1 MQTHIYSSK
10 HLVLNATLFDI
21 FLIVLI
27 GSRSYTEFKSD
38 GLQTGKPPKYTES
51 FNMAKGASARAA
63 ARKQRDKWKAKRW
76 YTIRAPRTP
85 WSFRV
90 IGETLAEEPEQLIG
104 RNYEVIQN
112 ELDGDFSKMHVKVVF
127 RVTDV
132 LGNDA
137 ITEFVGHE
145 LLKDHVRRQVRRDR
159 CKIDDTID
167 VVTEDG
173 FYVRFKPLM
182 ISRAR
187 IKSSQK
193 QQMRTIARDII
204 LTTGATSTWFKLQA
218 ATLDGTLENKIKEA
232 VSKIQP
238 VRTVV
243 IRRTQLIQSG
253 VLVEEGPTLDEI
265 HAQEKEQE
273 LEVKSLEIS
282 EEESDEEVVHEE
294 ESESESSETT
304 EVDYSSLTV
313 SELKELLKAAGKPVS
328 GKKAELIDRLN
339 E

>member
-1 MQTHIYSSK
+1 
-10 HLVLNATLFDI
+10 
-21 FLIVLI
+21 
-27 GSRSYTEFKSD
+27 
-38 GLQTGKPPKYTES
+38 
-51 FNMAKGASARAA
+51 MAKGASARAA

-90 IGETLAEEPEQLIG
+90 IGETLAEDPSQLIG
-104 RNYEVIQN
+104 RNYEIIQN

-127 RVTDV
+127 KVTDV

-159 CKIDDTID
+159 GKIDDTID

-265 HAQEKEQE
+265 HAQEKEEE
-273 LEVKSLEIS
+273 LQAKSLEVSEEDS
-282 EEESDEEVVHEE
+282 EEEIISEDVV
-294 ESESESSETT
+294 ESESAESD
-304 EVDYSSLTV
+304 EVDHSSLTV

>member
-1 MQTHIYSSK
+1 
-10 HLVLNATLFDI
+10 
-21 FLIVLI
+21 
-27 GSRSYTEFKSD
+27 
-38 GLQTGKPPKYTES
+38 
-51 FNMAKGASARAA
+51 MAKGASARAA

-90 IGETLAEEPEQLIG
+90 IGETLAEDPSQLIG
-104 RNYEVIQN
+104 RNYEIIQN

-127 RVTDV
+127 KVTDV

-159 CKIDDTID
+159 GKIDDTID

-173 FYVRFKPLM
+173 YYVRFKPLM

-204 LTTGATSTWFKLQA
+204 LTTGATSTWFKLQT

-253 VLVEEGPTLDEI
+253 VLIEEGPTLDEI
-265 HAQEKEQE
+265 HAQEKEE
-273 LEVKSLEIS
+273 MEEKLLEPVS
-282 EEESDEEVVHEE
+282 EEIDEVETDSEE
-294 ESESESSETT
+294 ESESSSLESEND

-328 GKKAELIDRLN
+328 GKKADLIDRLN

>member
-1 MQTHIYSSK
+1 
-10 HLVLNATLFDI
+10 
-21 FLIVLI
+21 
-27 GSRSYTEFKSD
+27 
-38 GLQTGKPPKYTES
+38 
-51 FNMAKGASARAA
+51 MAKGASARAA

-90 IGETLAEEPEQLIG
+90 IGETLAEEPSQLIG
-104 RNYEVIQN
+104 RNYEIIQN

-127 RVTDV
+127 KVTDV

-159 CKIDDTID
+159 GKIDDTID

-173 FYVRFKPLM
+173 YYIRFKPLM

-193 QQMRTIARDII
+193 QKMRTIARDII
-204 LTTGATSTWFKLQA
+204 LTTGATSTWFKLQT

-265 HAQEKEQE
+265 HAQEKEE
-273 LEVKSLEIS
+273 LESKSLEVTEEVS
-282 EEESDEEVVHEE
+282 EEITDEEVVSEE
-294 ESESESSETT
+294 VLDSESSESA

-313 SELKELLKAAGKPVS
+313 SQLKELLKAAGKPVS

>member
-1 MQTHIYSSK
+1 
-10 HLVLNATLFDI
+10 
-21 FLIVLI
+21 
-27 GSRSYTEFKSD
+27 
-38 GLQTGKPPKYTES
+38 
-51 FNMAKGASARAA
+51 MAKGASARAA

-90 IGETLAEEPEQLIG
+90 IGETLAEEPSQLIG
-104 RNYEVIQN
+104 RNYEIIQN

-127 RVTDV
+127 KVKDV

-159 CKIDDTID
+159 GKIDDTID

-173 FYVRFKPLM
+173 YYIRFKPLM

-193 QQMRTIARDII
+193 QKMRTIARDII
-204 LTTGATSTWFKLQA
+204 LTTGATSTWFSLQT
-218 ATLDGTLENKIKEA
+218 ATLDGSLENKIKEA

-253 VLVEEGPTLDEI
+253 VLVEDGPTLDEI
-265 HAQEKEQE
+265 HAQEKEE
-273 LEVKSLEIS
+273 LEAKSSEVTEEVS
-282 EEESDEEVVHEE
+282 EEINDDEIV
-294 ESESESSETT
+294 SEDLAEAESSESA

>member
-1 MQTHIYSSK
+1 
-10 HLVLNATLFDI
+10 
-21 FLIVLI
+21 
-27 GSRSYTEFKSD
+27 
-38 GLQTGKPPKYTES
+38 
-51 FNMAKGASARAA
+51 MAKGASARAA

-76 YTIRAPRTP
+76 FTIRAPRTP

-90 IGETLAEEPEQLIG
+90 IGETLAEEPSQLIG

-112 ELDGDFSKMHVKVVF
+112 ELDGDFSKMHVKVVLK
-127 RVTDV
+127 VTDV

-159 CKIDDTID
+159 GKIDDTID

-253 VLVEEGPTLDEI
+253 VLVEDGPTLDEI

-273 LEVKSLEIS
+273 LESKSLEVIG
-282 EEESDEEVVHEE
+282 EESDEEVVNEE
-294 ESESESSETT
+294 EIESESSETV

>member
-1 MQTHIYSSK
+1 
-10 HLVLNATLFDI
+10 
-21 FLIVLI
+21 
-27 GSRSYTEFKSD
+27 
-38 GLQTGKPPKYTES
+38 
-51 FNMAKGASARAA
+51 MAKGASARAA

-90 IGETLAEEPEQLIG
+90 IGETLAENPSQLIG

-127 RVTDV
+127 KVTDV

-159 CKIDDTID
+159 GKIDDTID

-253 VLVEEGPTLDEI
+253 VLVEDGPTLDEI
-265 HAQEKEQE
+265 HAQEKKQE
-273 LEVKSLEIS
+273 LEAKSLEFI
-282 EEESDEEVVHEE
+282 EEESDEEVVNEE
-294 ESESESSETT
+294 EIESESSETV

>member
-1 MQTHIYSSK
+1 
-10 HLVLNATLFDI
+10 
-21 FLIVLI
+21 
-27 GSRSYTEFKSD
+27 
-38 GLQTGKPPKYTES
+38 
-51 FNMAKGASARAA
+51 MAKGASARAA

-90 IGETLAEEPEQLIG
+90 IGETLAEDPSQLIG
-104 RNYEVIQN
+104 RNYEIIQN

-127 RVTDV
+127 KVTDV

-159 CKIDDTID
+159 GKIDDTID

-173 FYVRFKPLM
+173 YYIRFKPLM

-193 QQMRTIARDII
+193 QQMRAIARDII
-204 LTTGATSTWFKLQA
+204 LTTGATSTWFKLQT

-253 VLVEEGPTLDEI
+253 VLIEEGPTLDEI
-265 HAQEKEQE
+265 HAQEKEE
-273 LEVKSLEIS
+273 MEEKSLELVS
-282 EEESDEEVVHEE
+282 EEIDEVEIDSEE
-294 ESESESSETT
+294 ESESNSLESEND

-328 GKKAELIDRLN
+328 GKKADLIDRLN